1 MKKTIVWGLFL
12 LFFVLA
18 VSGCTA
24 SPAEEVGVD
33 GQHPGKQHPGEQQP
47 GADFPLTVE
56 DHFGRRVEILQKPER
71 IISLA
76 PSNTELLFALGLDE
90 RIVGVTEYCNFPPA
104 ALAKPKAGSFSEPYL
119 EQIVTLEPELI
130 IASELAITAEKLQ
143 QLEELQLPILVLHPA
158 GFEEVCQT
166 LELLGSVTGEKRAAR
181 QLITEMQARVEA
193 VQEKLQ
199 QLPDTRE
206 RIRVYYQVYH
216 DPLMTAGGTSII
228 HEIIEMAGGKN
239 VFAEVEA
246 AYPKISSEAVIERD
260 PEIILFPNTHG
271 TAEVPV
277 SEIVDHPGWG
287 TITAIQKG
295 RIFGLD
301 PDRISRPGPRLA
313 GAVEELAK
321 IFYPELWED
330 FAGNHSG
337 ENSN

>member
-1 MKKTIVWGLFL
+1 MKKLFVWGLLL

-18 VSGCTA
+18 VSGCTP
-24 SPAEEVGVD
+24 PAAEKTGVD
-33 GQHPGKQHPGEQQP
+33 GQPPGEQQP
-47 GADFPLTVE
+47 GAGFPLMVE
-56 DHFGRRVEILQKPER
+56 DHFGRQVEILQKPER

-90 RIVGVTEYCNFPPA
+90 RIVGVTEYCNFPPE

-119 EQIVTLEPELI
+119 EQIVTLQPELI
-130 IASELAITAEKLQ
+130 VASELAITAEKLQ

-166 LELLGSVTGEKRAAR
+166 LEMLGSVTGEEEAAR
-181 QLITEMQARVEA
+181 QLIADMRARVDA

-206 RIRVYYQVYH
+206 KVRVYYQVYH

-228 HEIIEMAGGKN
+228 SEIIEMAGGKN
-239 VFAEVEA
+239 VFADVGA

-260 PEIILFPNTHG
+260 PEIILFPHSHG

-277 SEIVDHPGWG
+277 AEIIDQPGWG
-287 TITAIQKG
+287 TITALQAE

-301 PDRISRPGPRLA
+301 PDKISRPSPRLA

-321 IFYPELWED
+321 IFYPELWPD
-330 FAGNHSG
+330 AR
-337 ENSN
+337 

>member
-24 SPAEEVGVD
+24 SPAEEAGVD

-287 TITAIQKG
+287 TITAIQKE